1 MCDTELSE
9 LVKKFQ
15 AIQRQEVPNQIGE
28 RNVVEIINVLRENKL
43 VDLLYTVDGKEYLT
57 WDHLRR
63 EVVDEI
69 AVNGGRMNVV
79 DLPGCLNV
87 HVTYIERVLPEVLED
102 PAIRIEG
109 GELMTDEYLD
119 STVRAAADVL
129 NEQGFLDISEF
140 AKTHRFSSIFAQ
152 DLLMKAMESCRLRAI
167 AEGNAIYTKQF
178 VHSQKV
184 ILRAGLMAVMRPV
197 NLTAFFER
205 HNLFLPLMDS
215 VVEAVRS
222 EAPGKVEGV
231 IYVPTCFEVTRA
243 EQVENVYFSNGFID
257 YTQLHRHGIPQA
269 KEFLLGKY
277 NPALGGTTAAP
288 TTTTTGTEPR
298 KRRGRRNQN
307 TEASVESAPV
317 ARTELYPNAGH
328 ALSSCFVSDRFLANL
343 IALEDLAQGDTLALD
358 LTVHLPSAVDFE
370 KDSDILLRR
379 LRELHPIIN
388 SCAILD
394 GGVLIHEST
403 LDKVK
408 VRLHAVFEEMLK
420 QRGDKKP
427 KKASERTV
435 FGEEQEQVFMHVLA
449 EVTGLALEEY
459 SQALEDLSSQWMD
472 VARDI
477 YDELVAAAEQNAS
490 VDLKRTRSKLQLSLG
505 VAWVQLFVVFKGVA
519 WCSSQLDVLVSTAIN
534 RHVLN
539 ARALPM
545 VRDILLNESLDA
557 AETFERVSELVML
570 EQPTGT
576 VLQKALRLFPEKRR
590 SALLPMVEA
599 ANGKSVENFINLL
612 QEMCT
617 TGQLAISSFHQPN
630 KKVERETLA
639 AVKKELQERVEKAKF
654 GADPAHNG
662 ALFALICSLL
672 LHTQLHVYVEIPGRA
687 VGGVVALLA
696 KETAAAAFSGLLRDA
711 HELITSAFSGK
722 ELSAESLVKL
732 EELRRMSLEG
742 A

>member
-28 RNVVEIINVLRENKL
+28 RNVVEIINVLRKNKM
-43 VDLLYTVDGKEYLT
+43 VDLLHTVDGKEYLT
-57 WDHLRR
+57 WDQLRR

-102 PAIRIEG
+102 PAIRIES
-109 GELMTDEYLD
+109 GELMTDDYLD
-119 STVRAAADVL
+119 SAVRAAADVL
-129 NEQGFLDISEF
+129 NEQGFLDIAEF

-152 DLLMKAMESCRLRAI
+152 GLLMKAVESRRLRAI
-167 AEGNAIYTKQF
+167 AEGNAIYTEQF
-178 VHSQKV
+178 VHAQKV
-184 ILRAGLMAVMRPV
+184 ILRAGLMAVTRPV
-197 NLTAFFER
+197 NLTVFFER

-222 EAPGKVEGV
+222 EVPGKVEGV

-243 EQVENVYFSNGFID
+243 EEVENVYFSNGFID

-269 KEFLLGKY
+269 KEFLLGRY
-277 NPALGGTTAAP
+277 NPALGETTVSP
-288 TTTTTGTEPR
+288 TTTTGTEPR

-307 TEASVESAPV
+307 TEVSVESAPV
-317 ARTELYPNAGH
+317 ARTERYPNAGH
-328 ALSSCFVSDRFLANL
+328 ALSNCFVSDRFLANL
-343 IALEDLAQGDTLALD
+343 IALEDLAQGDSLALD

-408 VRLHAVFEEMLK
+408 TRLHAVFEEVLK

-427 KKASERTV
+427 KKTLERTV
-435 FGEEQEQVFMHVLA
+435 FGEEQEHVFMRVLA

-505 VAWVQLFVVFKGVA
+505 LAWVQLFVVFKGVA
-519 WCSSQLDVLVSTAIN
+519 WCSSQLDVVASTAIN

-539 ARALPM
+539 ARGLPM

-557 AETFERVSELVML
+557 AETFERVSELLML
-570 EQPTGT
+570 EQPTGA
-576 VLQKALRLFPEKRR
+576 VLHKALRLFPEKRR
-590 SALLPMVEA
+590 SALLPVVEA

-639 AVKKELQERVEKAKF
+639 AVKRELQERVEKATF

-672 LHTQLHVYVEIPGRA
+672 LHTQLHVYVELPGRA
-687 VGGVVALLA
+687 VGGVVTLLV
-696 KETAAAAFSGLLRDA
+696 KETTAAALSGVLRDA

-732 EELRRMSLEG
+732 EELRRMSLER